1 MLTGKQ
7 RSYLK
12 SLAHNLDPILIIGK
26 GGVTDNTIK
35 QLNDALEKH
44 ELIKIKIL
52 NNNMEDPK
60 HVQERILEVLKAEFV
75 QFIGSKFTIYRASKD
90 GHIKLPLYRYNGR
103 KF

>member
-1 MLTGKQ
+1 MITGKQ

-44 ELIKIKIL
+44 ELLKIKIL

-60 HVQERILEVLKAEFV
+60 HLQERILEVLKAEFV
-75 QFIGSKFTIYRASKD
+75 QFIGSKLTIYRASKD
-90 GHIKLPLYRYNGR
+90 GHIKLP
-103 KF
+103 

>member
-75 QFIGSKFTIYRASKD
+75 QFIGAKFTIYRASKD
-90 GHIKLPLYRYNGR
+90 GHIKLP
-103 KF
+103 

>member
-35 QLNDALEKH
+35 QLNDALE
-44 ELIKIKIL
+44 
-52 NNNMEDPK
+52 NNMEDPK

-90 GHIKLPLYRYNGR
+90 GHIKLP
-103 KF
+103 